1 MVHFVSGFQIVGF
14 SNLVLSFQFWF
25 WRWSKFWLIVAC
37 NYLASLLV
45 KSVWRRFFSSALF
58 VVGFAGFLNRLNFVS
73 KVSGLVK
80 SGFQN
85 WLGCRVYRDMI
96 SSAKIRA
103 NFILVLW
110 SSFLAK
116 ILARSFWF
124 LLKIKVRAIIFSVL
138 WRWFWLSISKSCVK
152 PSNKACTRRWGFGAI
167 FKHFSTLLVFSVW
180 TAFRRPPQR
189 R

>member
-1 MVHFVSGFQIVGF
+1 LEGRAKSKSKTVFESQVSFFVCLKKQIRFYGLVIFFSGGFGRLFFLVHFVSGFQIVGF

-45 KSVWRRFFSSALF
+45 KSVWRRFFSSAIFL
-58 VVGFAGFLNRLNFVS
+58 VGFAGFLNRLNFVS

-96 SSAKIRA
+96 SSEKIRA
-103 NFILVLW
+103 NFILVLGCRACRDIGQV
-110 SSFLAK
+110 FLQ
-116 ILARSFWF
+116 R
-124 LLKIKVRAIIFSVL
+124 
-138 WRWFWLSISKSCVK
+138 FWLVVFGSC
-152 PSNKACTRRWGFGAI
+152 
-167 FKHFSTLLVFSVW
+167 
-180 TAFRRPPQR
+180 
-189 R
+189 